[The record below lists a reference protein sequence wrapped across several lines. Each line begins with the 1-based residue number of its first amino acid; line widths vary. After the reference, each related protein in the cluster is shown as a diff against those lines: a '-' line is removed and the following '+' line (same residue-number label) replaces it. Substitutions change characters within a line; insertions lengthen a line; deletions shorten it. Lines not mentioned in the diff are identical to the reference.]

1 MTSTELVT
9 RTGLLLHVRPA
20 AKAHEA
26 ALAAFFD
33 CVSDEDRRFRFFA
46 TAAHV
51 GHDQLEP
58 LLQADHVRSES
69 WLAFADANGELVAS
83 ALLASDAERDTA
95 EVAVS
100 IRSDRKGQGIGR
112 ALLGLLADEARA
124 RGFRRV
130 ISIEDRANH
139 AAIEVERDKGFVPE
153 PCEDDPTLVILSKT
167 FR

>member
-20 AKAHEA
+20 TRADEA
-26 ALAAFFD
+26 TLAAFFD
-33 CVSDEDRRFRFFA
+33 CVSDEDRRFRLFA

-69 WLAFADANGELVAS
+69 WLAFAAATGELVAS
-83 ALLASDAERDTA
+83 ALLASDAKRDTA

-100 IRSDRKGQGIGR
+100 IRRDRKGQGIGW

-124 RGFRRV
+124 RGFRRI

-139 AAIEVERDKGFVPE
+139 AAIKVERDKGFVPE